1 MSCNVTRHLA
11 HDFCFVFF
19 FNRLL
24 FDVSISMEII
34 NLISLSIACHNI
46 EVMVARNLLFL
57 DRLHD

>member
-1 MSCNVTRHLA
+1 MIFAL
-11 HDFCFVFF
+11 FF
-19 FNRLL
+19 FLNRLL
-24 FDVSISMEII
+24 FDVSVSMEII